1 MAGTGKFCVSLSVS
15 KKDPDRARAALAV
28 ATAAVRSDHETVV
41 FLSDDGVHLAFAS
54 FSEEGTG
61 DPGSMP
67 LRELMENFVTEGGR
81 ILINAPDFKKRRLN
95 EDSVFKGASLVGP
108 EGLVEFLSDG
118 TPCVS
123 Y

>member
-15 KKDPDRARAALAV
+15 KKDPDRARAALSLAN
-28 ATAAVRSDHETVV
+28 AALQCDRETVM
-41 FLSDDGVHLAFAS
+41 FLSDDGVHLGVTT
-54 FSEEGTG
+54 FSELQE
-61 DPGSMP
+61 P
-67 LRELMENFVTEGGR
+67 MENFVTGGGQ
-81 ILINAPDFKKRRLN
+81 ILINASDFKKRHLN
-95 EDSVFKGASLVGP
+95 DDSLFKGASLVGP

>member
-15 KKDPDRARAALAV
+15 KTNPDRARAALSV
-28 ATAAVRSDHETVV
+28 ANAAIRCEQETVI
-41 FLSDDGVHLAFAS
+41 FLSDDGVHLAVSNFAD
-54 FSEEGTG
+54 G
-61 DPGSMP
+61 DTDDGSVP
-67 LRELMENFVTEGGR
+67 LHELMENFVGEGGH

-95 EDSVFKGASLVGP
+95 DDSLFEGASLVGP
-108 EGLVEFLSDG
+108 EGLVEFLSDS

>member
-15 KKDPDRARAALAV
+15 KKDPDRARAALSV
-28 ATAAVRSDHETVV
+28 ATAAVRSDHETVM
-41 FLSDDGVHLAFAS
+41 FLSDDGVHLAVAN
-54 FSEEGTG
+54 FSEDTEGH
-61 DPGSMP
+61 DSVP
-67 LRELMENFVTEGGR
+67 LRELMEKFVTEGGQ
-81 ILINAPDFKKRRLN
+81 ILINAPDIKKRHLN
-95 EDSVFKGASLVGP
+95 DDNLVKGASLVGP